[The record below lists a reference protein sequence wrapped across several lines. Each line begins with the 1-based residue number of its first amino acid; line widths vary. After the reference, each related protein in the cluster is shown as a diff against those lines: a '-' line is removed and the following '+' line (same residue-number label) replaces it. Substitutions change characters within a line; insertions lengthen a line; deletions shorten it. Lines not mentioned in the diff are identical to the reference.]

1 MGEDTTA
8 DSILARGMQVVDEA
22 MARDATAD
30 ETAAMPAPPQ
40 LSAECRRRDERHA
53 SEPLLFGAAPSP
65 YLPSPYLVEEV
76 QRRFAAAI
84 ESTPAPGARTA
95 LCLGDGGGRDALYL
109 ARQGFAV
116 TTVAGSIRGL
126 DTLAA
131 RARMTSSHTR
141 PIKIVHADL
150 AGYHPPS
157 AAFDLVTSFY
167 CHLPPA
173 LRCMVHARAV
183 RALRPG
189 GYFVLEGFTPRQ
201 QALGLP
207 GNGPQ
212 DIRLLMEPMELHREL
227 SAVLLPHGMSL
238 RIQHIQEVT
247 TEITC
252 GRYRGQAC
260 IVRLLGRRPGE
271 PRVARRPG

>member
-1 MGEDTTA
+1 MGENTTA
-8 DSILARGMQVVDEA
+8 DGILARGMQVVDEA

-30 ETAAMPAPPQ
+30 ETAAMPALPQ
-40 LSAECRRRDERHA
+40 LSTECRRWDERYA
-53 SEPLLFGAAPSP
+53 SEPLLFGGAPN
-65 YLPSPYLVEEV
+65 PYLVEEV

-95 LCLGDGGGRDALYL
+95 LCLGEGEGRDALYL

-116 TTVAGSIRGL
+116 TAVDGSIRGL

-131 RARMTSSHTR
+131 RARMAGLSIR
-141 PIKIVHADL
+141 PIQIVHTDL
-150 AGYHPPS
+150 ADYRPPP

-201 QALGLP
+201 QTLGLP
-207 GNGPQ
+207 GDGPQ
-212 DIRLLMEPMELHREL
+212 DIRLLLEPMELHREL
-227 SAVLLPHGMSL
+227 TAVQLPHGMSL

-247 TEITC
+247 TELAC
-252 GRYRGQAC
+252 GRYCGQAC

-271 PRVARRPG
+271 PRVSRQPG